1 MNHLYMERHDDKD
14 NMHRFYQMFVTPG
27 LFDDWSLVRKWG
39 RVGSPGTVPKD
50 WFDTEEKAVSAR
62 QSICEAK
69 VVNGGLN
76 AQKPEADI
84 WRIMPPYFDQEKGG
98 DLAPF

>member
-1 MNHLYMERHDDKD
+1 MK
-14 NMHRFYQMFVTPG
+14 Q
-27 LFDDWSLVRKWG
+27 
-39 RVGSPGTVPKD
+39 TVNTELQIKKTL
-50 WFDTEEKAVSAR
+50 DTFSSQFASEFTSALAKLDEI
-62 QSICEAK
+62 SIR
-69 VVNGGLN
+69 VNGGLN